1 MTQAHPAKAPTIV
14 LASGGTGGH
23 VYPADALANE
33 LSGRGCRLV
42 LITDRRGGAVGG
54 RLSELETHRVRAG
67 GIAGKGIAARLM
79 SIAEI
84 VIGIGQAYRLLKKIG
99 PSAVV
104 GFGGYASV
112 PTMMAATLMKARTV
126 IHEQNAVLGR
136 ANRLLAPRVARIATS
151 YEKVERLPEHAPPVA
166 MTGMPVR
173 PSVAALRD
181 IPYPARQAGAE
192 INLLVFGGSQG
203 ATVFA
208 RVVPEALARIAS
220 SLPGKLRI
228 TQQCRKEDV
237 DAVKA
242 AYAKLGFEADVAAF
256 FDDLPR
262 RIADAHLVIARSGAS
277 TVAELMAIGRPS
289 ILVPYPYAIDD
300 HQTSNAHAID
310 ETGAGWLI
318 PEPSFTVDGLAG
330 RLESLLTMPRILE
343 TAAAAARNAAR
354 IDAAVRLADI
364 VLGLVKGNG
373 GNGHSEPRKEA
384 A

>member
-1 MTQAHPAKAPTIV
+1 VTAAAPSKTIV
-14 LASGGTGGH
+14 LATGGTAGH
-23 VYPADALANE
+23 VFPADALANE
-33 LSGRGCRLV
+33 LSARGCRLV

-67 GIAGKGIAARLM
+67 GIAGKGIVSRLM
-79 SIAEI
+79 SMAEI
-84 VIGIGQAYRLLKKIG
+84 VIGVGQAYRLLKKIA
-99 PSAVV
+99 PDAVV

-151 YEKVERLPEHAPPVA
+151 YERVERLPQHAPYVE

-173 PSVAALRD
+173 PSVQAVRD
-181 IPYPARQAGAE
+181 VPYPARVAGGE

-208 RVVPEALARIAS
+208 RIVPEALGRISAK
-220 SLPGKLRI
+220 LPGKLHV
-228 TQQCRKEDV
+228 TQQCRREDV

-242 AYAKLGFEADVAAF
+242 AYANLGIEAEVSHF
-256 FDDLPR
+256 YDDLPR
-262 RIADAHLVIARSGAS
+262 RIAAAHLVIGRSGAS

-310 ETGAGWLI
+310 EAGAGWLI
-318 PEPSFTVDGLAG
+318 PEPAFTVDGLAG
-330 RLESLLTMPRILE
+330 RLESLFTMPRILE
-343 TAAAAARNAAR
+343 TAATAARNAAR
-354 IDAAVRLADI
+354 IDAAVRLADL
-364 VLGLVKGNG
+364 VFGLVKGNG

>member
-1 MTQAHPAKAPTIV
+1 MAANPNTVPTIV
-14 LASGGTGGH
+14 LATGGTGGH
-23 VYPADALANE
+23 VFPADALADE
-33 LSGRGCRLV
+33 LSARGCRLV

-54 RLSELETHRVRAG
+54 RLSALETHRVRAG
-67 GIAGKGIAARLM
+67 GIAGKGIVARVM
-79 SIAEI
+79 SMAEI

-99 PSAVV
+99 ADAVV

-112 PTMMAATLMKARTV
+112 PTMMAATLMKTKTV

-136 ANRLLAPRVARIATS
+136 ANRVLAPRVARIATS
-151 YEKVERLPEHAPPVA
+151 YEKVERLPDHGPAVE

-173 PSVAALRD
+173 PSVAAVRD
-181 IPYPARQAGAE
+181 VPYPARVAGGE

-208 RVVPEALARIAS
+208 RVVPEALSRIAAR
-220 SLPGKLRI
+220 LPGTLHV
-228 TQQCRKEDV
+228 TQQCRREDV
-237 DAVKA
+237 DSVKS
-242 AYAKLGFEADVAAF
+242 AYAKLGIAADVSHF
-256 FDDLPR
+256 YDDLPR
-262 RIADAHLVIARSGAS
+262 RIANAHLVIGRSGAS
-277 TVAELMAIGRPS
+277 TIAELMAIGRPS
-289 ILVPYPYAIDD
+289 ILVPYPHAIDD

-310 ETGAGWLI
+310 EAGAGWLI
-318 PEPSFTVDGLAG
+318 PEPAFTVEGLAS
-330 RLESLLTMPRILE
+330 RLESLFTMPRILE

>member
-1 MTQAHPAKAPTIV
+1 MTGVPMKKVPTVV

-33 LSGRGCRLV
+33 LSARGCRLV

-67 GIAGKGIAARLM
+67 GIAGKSILARLVSM
-79 SIAEI
+79 AEI
-84 VIGIGQAYRLLKKIG
+84 VVGIFQAYRLLKSIA
-99 PSAVV
+99 PDAVV

-136 ANRLLAPRVARIATS
+136 ANRLLASRVARIATS
-151 YEKVERLPEHAPPVA
+151 YEKVERLPEEAPEIV

-173 PSVAALRD
+173 PSVAAVRD
-181 IPYPARQAGAE
+181 VPYPERLAGND
-192 INLLVFGGSQG
+192 IHLLVFGGSQG

-208 RVVPEALARIAS
+208 RVVPEALARIAPKLS
-220 SLPGKLRI
+220 GKLRI
-228 TQQCRKEDV
+228 VQQCRREDV
-237 DAVKA
+237 EAVGATYKRLGLDA
-242 AYAKLGFEADVAAF
+242 EVAAF

-262 RIADAHLVIARSGAS
+262 RIAASHLVIARSGAS

-289 ILVPYPYAIDD
+289 ILVPYPHAIDD
-300 HQTSNAHAID
+300 HQSSNAHAID
-310 ETGAGWLI
+310 EAGAGWLM
-318 PEPSFTVDGLAG
+318 PETSFTVEALAS

-354 IDAAVRLADI
+354 VDAATRLADL
-364 VLGLVKGNG
+364 VFGLMNGNG

>member
-1 MTQAHPAKAPTIV
+1 
-14 LASGGTGGH
+14 
-23 VYPADALANE
+23 
-33 LSGRGCRLV
+33 
-42 LITDRRGGAVGG
+42 
-54 RLSELETHRVRAG
+54 
-67 GIAGKGIAARLM
+67 
-79 SIAEI
+79 
-84 VIGIGQAYRLLKKIG
+84 
-99 PSAVV
+99 
-104 GFGGYASV
+104 
-112 PTMMAATLMKARTV
+112 
-126 IHEQNAVLGR
+126 
-136 ANRLLAPRVARIATS
+136 
-151 YEKVERLPEHAPPVA
+151 
-166 MTGMPVR
+166 
-173 PSVAALRD
+173 
-181 IPYPARQAGAE
+181 
-192 INLLVFGGSQG
+192 
-203 ATVFA
+203 
-208 RVVPEALARIAS
+208 
-220 SLPGKLRI
+220 
-228 TQQCRKEDV
+228 
-237 DAVKA
+237 
-242 AYAKLGFEADVAAF
+242 LGFEADVAAF